1 MKRTKKRY
9 YINFKTVKRNI
20 LVILFILAFIKYC
33 SFMSSYNKKVF
44 ATYNDYLT
52 YCENQNIKV
61 SQEDYKNF
69 NK

>member
-1 MKRTKKRY
+1 MKKIKKRC

-20 LVILFILAFIKYC
+20 LIILFILAFIKYC

-44 ATYNDYLT
+44 AEYPTRDETQMIVSSSTY
-52 YCENQNIKV
+52 
-61 SQEDYKNF
+61 YKNI